1 MCQGTRLQG
10 KVSWCAEDNIL
21 ATSWTKKCE
30 EIDRA
35 KLDLSAFH
43 DGSGR
48 KVPYLFE

>member
-10 KVSWCAEDNIL
+10 KVSLCAEDNIL